1 MAGHVLSPPTPSWH
15 RRPQY
20 ALQQLRAYRCRA
32 MIAAPLF
39 AMVRNLFFPISDYL
53 CSPQSPVLHA
63 LILIHR
69 LNCQDVIGATNSKQ
83 TTKLESAIVAMLFI
97 VGGAMKWINA
107 RIAARSFVTH
117 VQRS

>member
-1 MAGHVLSPPTPSWH
+1 
-15 RRPQY
+15 
-20 ALQQLRAYRCRA
+20 
-32 MIAAPLF
+32 MIAAHLF
-39 AMVRNLFFPISDYL
+39 AMVRNLFSPIRDYW

-97 VGGAMKWINA
+97 VGGAMKWINV

>member
-39 AMVRNLFFPISDYL
+39 AMD
-53 CSPQSPVLHA
+53 A
-63 LILIHR
+63 
-69 LNCQDVIGATNSKQ
+69 IGATNSKQ
-83 TTKLESAIVAMLFI
+83 TTKLESAIAAMRFI